1 MGKRRKLP
9 QEPVT
14 ALVEKLAHDGRGVA
28 HVDGKVVFIEDG
40 LPSETVRF
48 KYTDLRRSY
57 ACGRVIEHLT
67 CSPERH
73 APFCPHFGACGGCQ
87 LQHLKP
93 EAQLRFKHELLLEQ
107 LRRIGKVEPLEVWPP
122 VASPSSGYRRKAR
135 LGVRW
140 VAGKKRVFVG
150 FRERHSTLVADLKSC
165 PILHPAIG
173 NRIQELA
180 VLIEGLSIRDGIPQ
194 VEVAIGDNRA
204 ALVFRVLKPAAPE
217 DLEALKQFG
226 HQFGFDLYFQPGRP
240 DSLLAL
246 FPKDSSLLCYYLP
259 EEITLWFGPL
269 EFTQVNAD
277 INRLLIQRVL
287 EILNPQP
294 NETVLDLFCG
304 VGNFTL
310 PLACHALCVVGVEGN
325 PQAVARAWENARY
338 NGIAN
343 VEFHCADLSQKLT
356 YESWV
361 EASYD
366 KLLLDPPRT
375 GALEIMDAIPRWG
388 PKRIVYVSCNPATLA
403 RDVGYLVNVY
413 KYCLVGIGIFDMFP
427 HTAHMESVA
436 LLEPSR

>member
-1 MGKRRKLP
+1 MGRRRRLP

-14 ALVEKLAHDGRGVA
+14 AWVEKLAHDGRGIA

-40 LPSETVRF
+40 LPGETVRF

-67 CSPERH
+67 CSLERN
-73 APFCPHFGACGGCQ
+73 APFCPHFGTCGGCQ

-107 LRRIGKVEPLEVWPP
+107 LRRISKVEPFAVWPP
-122 VASPSSGYRRKAR
+122 VAGPSLGYRRKAR

-140 VAGKKRVFVG
+140 VAGKNRVLVG
-150 FRERHSTLVADLKSC
+150 FRERHSTLVTDLKAC

-180 VLIEGLSIRDGIPQ
+180 ALIESLSIRDAIPQ

-204 ALVFRVLKPAAPE
+204 ALVFRVLKPAESE
-217 DLEALKQFG
+217 DLAALEQFG
-226 HQFGFDLYFQPGRP
+226 HKFGFDLYLQTGGP

-246 FPKDSSLLCYYLP
+246 FPKHPPLLCYPLP
-259 EEITLWFGPL
+259 EGITLWFGPL

-287 EILNPQP
+287 ETLDPQP
-294 NETVLDLFCG
+294 TETVLDLFCG

-310 PLACHALCVVGVEGN
+310 PLARHAMRVVGVEGN
-325 PQAVARAWENARY
+325 PQAVARAWENAHY
-338 NGIAN
+338 NGISN
-343 VEFHCADLSQKLT
+343 VEFHCTDLNQKL
-356 YESWV
+356 SSKPWA
-361 EASYD
+361 EAQYD

-375 GALEIMDAIPRWG
+375 GALEVMDAIPLWR
-388 PKRIVYVSCNPATLA
+388 PKRVVYVSCNPATLA

-413 KYCLVGIGIFDMFP
+413 KYRLVKVGIFDMFP

-436 LLEPSR
+436 WLEPSG